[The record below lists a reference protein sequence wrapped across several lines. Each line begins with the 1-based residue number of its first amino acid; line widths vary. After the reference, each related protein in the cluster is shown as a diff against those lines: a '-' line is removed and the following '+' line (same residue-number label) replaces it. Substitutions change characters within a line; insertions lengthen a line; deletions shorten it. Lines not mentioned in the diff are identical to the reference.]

1 MQINGK
7 EIDFRISSVKHAG
20 AMKLAL
26 DNMSDTEEKIKSMK
40 EKDLTS
46 VLTAGIGMFQD
57 FFKTATGEDI
67 LADCDD
73 LQEARDTYEQFLSEI
88 EKQKKAVL
96 APYSVKRIK

>member
-7 EIDFRISSVKHAG
+7 EIDFRISNVKHAG
-20 AMKLAL
+20 AMKQAL
-26 DNMSDTEEKIKSMK
+26 DNMGDTEEKIKSMK
-40 EKDLTS
+40 EKDLTA
-46 VLTAGIGMFQD
+46 VLIAMIGMFQD

-88 EKQKKAVL
+88 KKQKKAVL
-96 APYSVKRIK
+96 APYSAERIK